1 MMKQPVLRNVQK
13 LRRDMGNMLFHFTRA
28 RPAGVS
34 MPVPIGSAPLPPLPV
49 PRAAFDVLVEILAF
63 GRLVGTSGFVKGNYQ
78 CVSFTEWPVSELP
91 CLFAINEALLKDSLQ
106 TRYEPYGIAVRKTWL
121 FQQGGRPVIYQPDSE
136 FNNLPANLQW
146 RHVRYEPPYIDFTWE
161 REWRV
166 PCPELRLPTS
176 DVLVLVRTAEEAYK
190 ITYSFSKLSSGL
202 NPQTGTN
209 VTYSHPTWMA
219 VSLDLFGL

>member
-1 MMKQPVLRNVQK
+1 MKQSVLRNVRN
-13 LRRDMGNMLFHFTRA
+13 LRRDMGNMLFHFTRG

-34 MPVPIGSAPLPPLPV
+34 MPVPTGQAPLTSLQA
-49 PRAAFDVLVEILAF
+49 PRTPFEVLIEILYTR
-63 GRLVGTSGFVKGNYQ
+63 RLVGTSGFVKGSYQ

-91 CLFAINEALLKDSLQ
+91 SLFAINMALMQDGLQ
-106 TRYEPYGIAVRKTWL
+106 TRYEPYGIAVKKTWL

-136 FNNLPANLQW
+136 FYNLPVNLQW
-146 RHVRYEPPYIDFTWE
+146 RHVRYEPPEIDFTWE

-166 PCPELRLPTS
+166 PCGELRLPTT
-176 DVLVLVRTAEEAYK
+176 DVLVLVRTAQEAYN

-209 VTYSHPTWMA
+209 VTYSHPSWMA
-219 VSLDLFGL
+219 VSLDLFG